1 MSTEGKPEDRQ
12 VPGVVR
18 RTGSRLP
25 AGRRLSSPSGVCRE
39 LSVSVRRLIRTARQR
54 YLVGTAP
61 ARPGEELTRRANP
74 DPAVQLAAARP
85 ARHRSLVRHPS
96 QTAQTA
102 LTAFA
107 VLAVTAVLL
116 PGTAAAV
123 YDPPTAAQLAA
134 LRHCE
139 STDNYQI
146 ATGNGFFGAYQF
158 DAGTWRSLGY
168 PGLPNQAA
176 PATQDQAMIRL
187 HQARG
192 WQPWPGCTKKL
203 GLVAVPAGRASTPT
217 VQRPVTPPVTA
228 PVRTASSVPP
238 AAPVA
243 PVPPAAVRTP
253 SLPKA
258 APAAPVAPAAPQTE
272 PVTREQIAAQVQT
285 VLDDWAARRKTEPD
299 PAAAGR
305 P

>member
-1 MSTEGKPEDRQ
+1 M
-12 VPGVVR
+12 
-18 RTGSRLP
+18 
-25 AGRRLSSPSGVCRE
+25 
-39 LSVSVRRLIRTARQR
+39 
-54 YLVGTAP
+54 
-61 ARPGEELTRRANP
+61 
-74 DPAVQLAAARP
+74 
-85 ARHRSLVRHPS
+85 RHPS
-96 QTAQTA
+96 QTAQTAQTA

-116 PGTAAAV
+116 PGTAAAAV

-176 PATQDQAMIRL
+176 PATQDQATIRL
-187 HQARG
+187 HQVRG

-203 GLVAVPAGRASTPT
+203 GLVAVPAGRVSTPL
-217 VQRPVTPPVTA
+217 VLPPVTPAVAA
-228 PVRTASSVPP
+228 PAVAAPAVAAPAVAAPAVAASSVPP
-238 AAPVA
+238 SAVL
-243 PVPPAAVRTP
+243 PVPPAP
-253 SLPKA
+253 P
-258 APAAPVAPAAPQTE
+258 APPVPPALMMTQTE

-285 VLDDWAARRKTEPD
+285 VLDDWAAHRKTEPD